1 MKRGV
6 VRKGIRERHASAGF
20 TLVELIVSIVII
32 AVALTGVTLLTSS
45 IVARSADPL
54 IQQQAAAIAEAYLE
68 EVLAR
73 PFGDSTGAT
82 SRPDY
87 ETIGDYHGLMDAP
100 PLDQFGN
107 KMNGVADY
115 SVTVQVVVGA
125 GNASIGEGL
134 GEETGDHVARIDVT
148 VTHPL
153 GGSMQLSGYRLDY

>member
-1 MKRGV
+1 MNRCA

-73 PFGDSTGAT
+73 PFGDSTGAA

-87 ETIGDYHGLMDAP
+87 ETIGDYHGLTDSP

-107 KMNGVADY
+107 AMNGVADY
-115 SVTVQVVVGA
+115 SVTVQVVGA
-125 GNASIGEGL
+125 GNASIGG
-134 GEETGDHVARIDVT
+134 ETGGHVARVDVT

-153 GGSMQLSGYRLDY
+153 GGSMQFSGYRLDY